1 MGKTKKEE
9 LWEDIEIVCVGKL
22 FTGPWENKYWSSSRG
37 KERYPYPVG
46 YKSVRTQNGVIY
58 TMEILQGLK
67 GPSFMISSCSSDDND
82 ENKCCYG
89 HGDTPNLAWEIFQKK
104 LYSKLCHTNIDGVEL
119 FGLKNRFV
127 QRLLRELVVNVGGG
141 NAEQVSNLS
150 NECTPSSVSSHA
162 KEKRK
167 RKDKLATS
175 TQLSKTRVNQQEK
188 CTNNGS
194 SSSTFAD
201 ADQVDITNHL
211 KLGCSLSHPE
221 NEPSDDRS
229 RYGKDRG
236 VFSNS
241 HIDLLPVVNG
251 DDLCAPDTFDQAGR
265 DEIVN
270 GVDESEFVV
279 TDSAPQEDEIG
290 ISTCSE
296 KHDTDLFGQELDN
309 SMMTVLLPR
318 AVPLLKKSLFRKKCK
333 TAKPSKKPSH
343 GSQVEYNI
351 SMSNATIDLERKSE
365 RGLIQCSRQDSVV
378 STSGKSDSDGFE
390 NGPRISHGEFSQL
403 PNNVK
408 AEENLSLCHSGITED
423 APAKEIIANSNQ
435 SKIGYKVPAIRASQS
450 VCMSEF
456 TFSCLQNNEMDDE
469 PRSNIHQK
477 VKLNNKPDGNFKLF
491 GCYVHAMPISM
502 VQLIVKD
509 NEIFIFVKC
518 GYSGRNESNLFLH
531 KALLN
536 AAEKMGCPSLI
547 GHAPIA
553 LQIPNNLVGRDIVVG
568 RSMLQLTPD
577 AQSVVLLNNIKT
589 PCCREGKLDCPCW
602 DCTSDICERNAVKI
616 VRLKRGY
623 ASVVTKLKTAK
634 DVCCLLVC
642 EPSFLLAA
650 EEDGNLKLWV
660 MNYAWSGQKDEWYLP
675 TFDWIVPNIIEL
687 KTIPK
692 SASLVVGHNGFGE
705 FGLWDIYKGNLVSK
719 FSCLGLSASECV
731 PVSVFRWQRKTDSI
745 VNDIIIDPMNKSFSS
760 AVSKNSDV
768 AVWLLIS
775 TPPDPFSL
783 ETNPVACWSLALL
796 VNNLVITGTVI
807 DGCMAAAVTSAG
819 HGVVGGNNG
828 IVYLW
833 ELCTG
838 EKLGNVHSFKGNQ
851 VSYITTD
858 TSESGALAI
867 ASADQLWVYLPS

>member
-46 YKSVRTQNGVIY
+46 YKSVRTQNGVRY

-67 GPSFMISSCSSDDND
+67 GPSFMISSCSSSDDD

-104 LYSKLCHTNIDGVEL
+104 LYSKLYMSLLILFKNTTFTPQSSCKFTHCFFMAICFLIITTLFLSIYLQL

-127 QRLLRELVVNVGGG
+127 QKLLRELVVNVGGT
-141 NAEQVSNLS
+141 AEQVSNLS
-150 NECTPSSVSSHA
+150 SECTPSSGSSHA

-175 TQLSKTRVNQQEK
+175 TQLSKTRVNQQQK
-188 CTNNGS
+188 CTNNVS

-229 RYGKDRG
+229 RYGEDRG

-251 DDLCAPDTFDQAGR
+251 DDLCAPDSFDQAGG

-270 GVDESEFVV
+270 GVDESEFFV

-296 KHDTDLFGQELDN
+296 KCDTDLFGQELDN

-333 TAKPSKKPSH
+333 SAKSSKNPIH
-343 GSQVEYNI
+343 GS
-351 SMSNATIDLERKSE
+351 
-365 RGLIQCSRQDSVV
+365 
-378 STSGKSDSDGFE
+378 
-390 NGPRISHGEFSQL
+390 
-403 PNNVK
+403 
-408 AEENLSLCHSGITED
+408 
-423 APAKEIIANSNQ
+423 
-435 SKIGYKVPAIRASQS
+435 
-450 VCMSEF
+450 
-456 TFSCLQNNEMDDE
+456 QNNEMDDE
-469 PRSNIHQK
+469 PRSNIQQK
-477 VKLNNKPDGNFKLF
+477 VKLNNKPDANFKLF
-491 GCYVHAMPISM
+491 GCYVHPMPISL

-518 GYSGRNESNLFLH
+518 GYSCHNESNLFLH

-536 AAEKMGCPSLI
+536 GEKMGCPSLI

-553 LQIPNNLVGRDIVVG
+553 LQISNDLLGRDIVVG

-602 DCTSDICERNAVKI
+602 DCTSDIYERNAVKI

-660 MNYAWSGQKDEWYLP
+660 MNYAWSGQKDEWHLP
-675 TFDWIVPNIIEL
+675 TFDWIVPSIIEL

-719 FSCLGLSASECV
+719 FSCLGLSVSECV

-819 HGVVGGNNG
+819 YGVVGGNDG

-838 EKLGNVHSFKGNQ
+838 EKLGNVHSFKGSQ

-867 ASADQLWVYLPS
+867 ASADQLRVYLPS

>member
-46 YKSVRTQNGVIY
+46 YKSVRTQNGVRY

-67 GPSFMISSCSSDDND
+67 GPSFMISSCSSSDDD

-127 QRLLRELVVNVGGG
+127 QKLLRELVVNVGGT
-141 NAEQVSNLS
+141 AEQVSNLS
-150 NECTPSSVSSHA
+150 SECTPSSGSSHA

-167 RKDKLATS
+167 RKDKIVTS
-175 TQLSKTRVNQQEK
+175 KQLSKTRVNQQEK
-188 CTNNGS
+188 CTNNVS

-221 NEPSDDRS
+221 NEPIGILNDRVMIGQDMAKTEVYLVILILTCCQLS
-229 RYGKDRG
+229 MVMIYVHPTLSIRLEE
-236 VFSNS
+236 VLF
-241 HIDLLPVVNG
+241 
-251 DDLCAPDTFDQAGR
+251 TFIIMQSLN
-265 DEIVN
+265 EIVN

-343 GSQVEYNI
+343 GS
-351 SMSNATIDLERKSE
+351 
-365 RGLIQCSRQDSVV
+365 
-378 STSGKSDSDGFE
+378 
-390 NGPRISHGEFSQL
+390 
-403 PNNVK
+403 
-408 AEENLSLCHSGITED
+408 
-423 APAKEIIANSNQ
+423 
-435 SKIGYKVPAIRASQS
+435 
-450 VCMSEF
+450 
-456 TFSCLQNNEMDDE
+456 QNNEMDDE

-796 VNNLVITGTVI
+796 VNNLVITGTVM